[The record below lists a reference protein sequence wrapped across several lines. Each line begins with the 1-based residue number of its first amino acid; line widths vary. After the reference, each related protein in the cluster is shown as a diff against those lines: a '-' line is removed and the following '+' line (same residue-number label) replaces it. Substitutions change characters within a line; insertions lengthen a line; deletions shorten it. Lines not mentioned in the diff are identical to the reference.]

1 MNKYVIKYGESLV
14 DVSLKLYGDISY
26 VFDLIKLNPLLENI
40 DNTNIVG
47 LEIVYNAIEKQP
59 VIVAIKNTKTITKN
73 VTIGE
78 KQSIFDLS
86 LQIYGSV
93 ENAFD
98 VLKKANVE
106 SLNSVDIKGV
116 SFNYDYIPLKIP
128 KYLNDKKI
136 IVSTKSNYT
145 SLDNLV
151 WDGSFDIW
159 DGTFDLGY

>member
-26 VFDLIKLNPLLENI
+26 VFDLIKLNPTLESI
-40 DNTNIVG
+40 DNANIVG
-47 LEIVYNAIEKQP
+47 LEIVYNVIEKQP
-59 VIVAIKNTKTITKN
+59 IIVAIKNTKTITKN

-98 VLKKANVE
+98 VVKKANVE

-116 SFNYDYIPLKIP
+116 SFNYDYVPLKIP

-136 IVSTKSNYT
+136 IVSTKSNYI
-145 SLDNLV
+145 SLENLV
-151 WDGSFDIW
+151 WDGSFDVW
-159 DGTFDLGY
+159 DGVFDLGY